1 MFNYPHKNNCN
12 AILFKVGNTF
22 MKILTLII
30 HTDAQQALTDQ
41 LRGLKQVSG
50 FTFSHAEGH
59 GAEIESDAFLAARDT
74 VVGHVPRIRMDIL
87 LEDENVDVVLTMLRE
102 AKNKFTGQTVYWI
115 TFVEKGGHL

>member
-1 MFNYPHKNNCN
+1 
-12 AILFKVGNTF
+12 

-41 LRGLKQVSG
+41 LRSLKQVSG

-74 VVGHVPRIRMDIL
+74 VVGHAPRIRMDIL
-87 LEDENVDVVLTMLRE
+87 LEDSDVDVVLTMLRE
-102 AKNKFTGQTVYWI
+102 TKDSITKQSVYWVSS
-115 TFVEKGGHL
+115 VEKGGHL